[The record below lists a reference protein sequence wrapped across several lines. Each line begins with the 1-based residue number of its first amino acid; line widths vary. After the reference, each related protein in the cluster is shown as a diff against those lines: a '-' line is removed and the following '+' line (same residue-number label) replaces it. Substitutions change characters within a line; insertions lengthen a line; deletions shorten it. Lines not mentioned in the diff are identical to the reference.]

1 MWNYP
6 VELTDDTNDTIL
18 VSLPDVPEAHTFGD
32 DREEAL
38 IRAVDALETALELYV
53 DGRRYLPPPSAA
65 EGRPTVTPS
74 AQVCIKLDIYT
85 TMRNGQIGKAELA
98 RRLGWHLPQVD
109 RLLDLRHSTRI
120 DLMEA
125 ALAALGKRIEI
136 IVRDAA

>member
-1 MWNYP
+1 MWDYP
-6 VELTDDTNDTIL
+6 VELTDDTNGTIL
-18 VSLPDVPEAHTFGD
+18 VSLPDIPEVHTFGD

-38 IRAVDALETALELYV
+38 IRAVDALETALAFYV
-53 DGRRYLPPPSAA
+53 DGRRDLPLPSAA
-65 EGRPTVTPS
+65 AGRPTVTPS
-74 AQVCIKLDIYT
+74 AQVCIKLDIYAA
-85 TMRNGQIGKAELA
+85 MRHGKIGKAELA

-109 RLLDLRHSTRI
+109 RLLDLRHATRI